1 MTTDQLVISINNC
14 NIRVKF
20 LRAGVKVKG
29 LVNFVLKNK
38 LAVWLL
44 TIIITVS
51 GIYSATRMKME
62 SIPDISIPYL
72 IVMGVYPG
80 ATPEQVMGE
89 LSIPM
94 EKAVEGLEDV
104 KAVYSS
110 SSSNVSQIQVEYE
123 YGVDMDEKK
132 RQLESALDAVAL
144 PEEVETPTIMA
155 ISMNMMPVVA
165 LSVSSTEED
174 IVELTSTV
182 EDILLPEIEKIDGV
196 ASATITGQ
204 HIEEVEFTFDDAKM
218 ASLGL
223 TEDTVKQMVQ
233 ASDMALSLG
242 LYKFVEGEEA
252 VSVDGDIQT
261 VDQLKEMLIPVTP
274 TAENPSPFVK
284 LGEIAKV
291 ETVGKV
297 QSVSRT
303 NGEDAIAIQI
313 VKGQEANT
321 VTVVNAVKDLIEEQE
336 EKIDGLVV
344 DLSLDQGKPIEDSV
358 FSMVEKAVFGGL
370 IAVLIILLFLRD
382 FKSTII
388 SIISIPVSLF
398 MAILLLNWMDITLNI
413 MTLGAITVAIGRV
426 IDDSIVVVENIYRR
440 MHLKEEK
447 LRGRAL
453 IREATIE
460 MFKPILSSTLVTV
473 AVFAP
478 LLFVGGMVGE
488 LFMPFALTMAFA
500 LGASLLVAITIVP
513 ALSHFLFRKKLYGV
527 KTENAHKEVGK
538 LALWY
543 KGVLEKALNH
553 KWITSIIAI
562 VVLAGSL
569 ALTPLIG
576 FSFMGSAEEKVMYL
590 TYTPKAG
597 ELAEE
602 TTANIEVVE
611 KELMKRD
618 DIDILQLS
626 ITEAGNADPS
636 AMMMGGGG
644 GGALMYLIFDPD
656 MENFPEA
663 REEVEEYVF
672 NIGQSGEWKSQN
684 FTSMSMSTNEVSY
697 TLYSEDL
704 DDLMTA
710 VDQVETALGEVKGLK
725 DITSDAEDPYVE
737 NVFKVSQEHVLQ
749 YGLTTGQIVMALNST
764 GSDEVLTTVENDGD
778 EIEVIIQ
785 REAKAAPD
793 TIDDLLATEIPT
805 AVGTTMPLSELVEVE
820 KGTTLNTLS
829 RSGGEYYATVSGTI
843 TGDDISVASG
853 AADEKIDAL
862 DLPKGVT
869 SGVAGVAAD
878 MTETFTQLGI
888 AMVAAILIVYFI
900 LVVTFGEGL
909 APFAILFSL
918 PFTVIGAFVGL
929 YVTNH
934 TISVQVMMGLL
945 MLIGIV
951 VTNAIVL
958 VDRIIHMER
967 DGMGMRDAILEA
979 GATRLRPIL
988 MTAIATIGAML
999 PMALGVGG
1007 GGGLMS
1013 ADLAIT
1019 VIGGLLSSTL
1029 LTLVVVPIVYEL
1041 LSKMLKKNRTDI
1053 EED

>member
-1 MTTDQLVISINNC
+1 M
-14 NIRVKF
+14 
-20 LRAGVKVKG
+20 KG

-44 TIIITVS
+44 TIIITFS
-51 GIYSATRMKME
+51 GIYSATKMKME

-80 ATPEQVMGE
+80 ATPEQVMNE

-94 EKAVEGLEDV
+94 EKAVESLEDV

-110 SSSNVSQIQVEYE
+110 SSSSVSQIQVEYE

-132 RQLESALDAVAL
+132 RQLESALDNVAL
-144 PEEVETPTIMA
+144 PEEVEEPTIMA

-165 LSVSSTEED
+165 LSVSSSKED

-182 EDILLPEIEKIDGV
+182 EDLLLPKIEKIDGV
-196 ASATITGQ
+196 ASATINGQ
-204 HIEEVEFTFDDAKM
+204 HIEEVEFTYNEEKM
-218 ASLGL
+218 AALGL
-223 TEDTVKQMVQ
+223 TEDSVKQMVQ
-233 ASDMALSLG
+233 ASDMSLSLG
-242 LYKFVEGEEA
+242 LYEFIEGEEA
-252 VSVDGDIQT
+252 VAIDGKFKT
-261 VDQLKEMLIPVTP
+261 VDDFKEMLIPVTP
-274 TAENPSPFVK
+274 TAENPIPFVK
-284 LGEIAKV
+284 LGDIATI

-297 QSVSRT
+297 KSVSRT
-303 NGEDAIAIQI
+303 NGENAISIQI

-321 VTVVNAVKDLIEEQE
+321 VTVVNAVKDLIKEEE
-336 EKIDGLVV
+336 KKIDGLII
-344 DLSLDQGKPIEDSV
+344 DISLDQGEPIEESV

-388 SIISIPVSLF
+388 SIISIPVSIF

-440 MHLKEEK
+440 MHLKQEK
-447 LRGRAL
+447 LYGRAL

-460 MFKPILSSTLVTV
+460 MFKPILSSTIVTV

-478 LLFVGGMVGE
+478 LIFVGGMVGE
-488 LFMPFALTMAFA
+488 LFMPFALTMTFA

-513 ALSHFLFRKKLYGV
+513 ALSHFLFRKKLYGE
-527 KTENAHKEVGK
+527 KSESNHKEVGK

-553 KWITSIIAI
+553 KVITSLIAI
-562 VVLAGSL
+562 ILLVASFG
-569 ALTPLIG
+569 LTPLIG

-597 ELAEE
+597 ELMEE
-602 TTANIEVVE
+602 TEANIEEVE
-611 KELMKRD
+611 KELLTRK
-618 DIDILQLS
+618 DIEILQLS
-626 ITEAGNADPS
+626 INDPENIDPA

-644 GGALMYLIFDPD
+644 GGALMYLIFNPD
-656 MENFPEA
+656 MDNFPEA

-684 FTSMSMSTNEVSY
+684 FAMTSMASNEVSY

-704 DDLMTA
+704 DDLMKA
-710 VDQVETALGEVKGLK
+710 VDQVEEALTGVKNLE

-737 NVFKVSQEHVLQ
+737 NVFKVDQKHVLQ
-749 YGLTTGQIVMALNST
+749 YGLTTGQIVMALSSS
-764 GSDEVLTTVENDGD
+764 GVKEVLSTVEHNGNDI
-778 EIEVIIQ
+778 EIIVQ
-785 REAKAAPD
+785 REAKVTPE
-793 TIDDLLATEIPT
+793 TVEDLLKTEIETPL
-805 AVGTTMPLSELVEVE
+805 GTTMSLSELVTIE
-820 KGTTLNTLS
+820 KGTTLNTLT

-843 TGDDISVASG
+843 VGDDISKASS
-853 AADEKIDAL
+853 AADDKIDDL

-869 SGVAGVAAD
+869 TGVAGVAAD
-878 MTETFTQLGI
+878 MAETFTQLGI
-888 AMVAAILIVYFI
+888 AMIAAIAIVYFV

-929 YVTNH
+929 FITGH

-958 VDRIIHMER
+958 VDRVIHMEH
-967 DGMGMRDAILEA
+967 DGLSMREAILEA

-1029 LTLVVVPIVYEL
+1029 LTLIVVPIVYEI
-1041 LSKMLKKNRTDI
+1041 LSKMLKKNRKDVR
-1053 EED
+1053 ED